1 MKSLQIALST
11 LMLSAPML
19 SLATSAT
26 ERSDLNLRQGVT
38 DISQQV
44 YGLHMMMFG
53 ICVVIAVLV
62 FGVMFYSMVKHRK
75 SKGAKPA
82 HFHENVKVEI
92 AWTVVPFLILIAMA
106 VPAANTLIDME
117 DVSKADITV
126 LVTGSQWKWHYKY
139 MDNDVEFFSTLATQ
153 QEQIRNKFTK
163 GENYLLEV
171 DRPLVIPTGQKV
183 RFLITSDDVIHSWWV
198 PDFAVKKD
206 ANPGFINE
214 AWTNVNEPGV
224 YRGQCAELCGKDH
237 GFMPIVVIAK
247 DPAEY
252 NAWIEEQEAIAIR
265 AKEEEQRLLAMN
277 MSMEELMTDGK
288 RVYEAVCA
296 ACHMP
301 NGEGLA
307 GVFPAIKGSKI
318 ATEDQQAHIDI
329 IVYGKAG
336 TAMQSFS
343 KQLTM
348 SEIAAVV
355 TYQRNAWG
363 NNTGDMVQAKDVN
376 AIMNGQ

>member
-1 MKSLQIALST
+1 
-11 LMLSAPML
+11 
-19 SLATSAT
+19 
-26 ERSDLNLRQGVT
+26 
-38 DISQQV
+38 
-44 YGLHMMMFG
+44 
-53 ICVVIAVLV
+53 
-62 FGVMFYSMVKHRK
+62 
-75 SKGAKPA
+75 
-82 HFHENVKVEI
+82 
-92 AWTVVPFLILIAMA
+92 
-106 VPAANTLIDME
+106 
-117 DVSKADITV
+117 
-126 LVTGSQWKWHYKY
+126 
-139 MDNDVEFFSTLATQ
+139 
-153 QEQIRNKFTK
+153 
-163 GENYLLEV
+163 
-171 DRPLVIPTGQKV
+171 
-183 RFLITSDDVIHSWWV
+183 
-198 PDFAVKKD
+198 
-206 ANPGFINE
+206 
-214 AWTNVNEPGV
+214 
-224 YRGQCAELCGKDH
+224 
-237 GFMPIVVIAK
+237 MPIVVIAK

-252 NAWIEEQEAIAIR
+252 EAWIEEQEAIALR

-363 NNTGDMVQAKDVN
+363 NNTGEMVQAKDVN